1 MRAVA
6 VSLDKP
12 KLAFVDL
19 LAQAKP
25 AERTIRLC
33 LRGDLVAQ
41 FEELDRRRAE
51 AEAEAKAQAGSLA
64 GSPAV
69 ALARQMEQLQ
79 QQMQDST
86 YRFRLRA
93 LPRKAYQALVA
104 AHPPRRDADGEVLAD
119 DRHAQVNVET
129 FYEPLIRACLVDPVL
144 DDAQWERLAEEVLSD
159 RQFEQLALAAYATCR
174 GDIDIPFSFGA
185 SQTLKTSGGDS
196 NAPSDSESLSS
207 ASTAGNPPPSTTTPT
222 TDD

>member
-1 MRAVA
+1 

-51 AEAEAKAQAGSLA
+51 LEGKADEGSLA

-69 ALARQMEQLQ
+69 AVARQMEQLQ
-79 QQMQDST
+79 AEMRDST
-86 YRFRLRA
+86 YPFRVRA
-93 LPRKAYQALVA
+93 LSRRAYQALVA
-104 AHPPRRDADGEVLAD
+104 AHPPRRDAEGAILPED
-119 DRHAQVNVET
+119 VENDLNTAT
-129 FYEPLIRACLVDPVL
+129 FWEPLIRACLVDPVL
-144 DDAQWERLAEEVLSD
+144 DDAEWEHLADDVLSD
-159 RQFEQLALAAYATCR
+159 RQFELLAIGAYVVSR
-174 GDIDIPFSFGA
+174 GDVDIPFSFGA
-185 SQTLKTSGGDS
+185 SQTLKNSGSDS
-196 NAPSDSESLSS
+196 NAPSDSASLSS
-207 ASTAGNPPPSTTTPT
+207 ASTDGNPPPSTSTTPT
-222 TDD
+222 DD